1 MKRHEF
7 VARNILSEMVRRG
20 ITAPEMA
27 NQMNLSLATFY
38 RRMRHP
44 EELTIGE
51 LILAAAFL
59 KLPMEAL
66 IKKGA

>member
-1 MKRHEF
+1 MKRHES

-27 NQMNLSLATFY
+27 NQMNLSLSTFY
-38 RRMRHP
+38 RRLRRP
-44 EELTIGE
+44 EELTVGE
-51 LILAAAFL
+51 LILAATFL
-59 KLPMEAL
+59 KIPLEVL